1 MASLTESTI
10 ESATLAWLE
19 SAGWQV
25 AHGPDLAPGA
35 PASERRDYSEVAL
48 TGRLRDALARLNP
61 DLPVE
66 ALEDAFHKLTQPQ
79 GADLIQRNRAL
90 HRLLVD
96 GVTVEYRDML
106 HHTLDTYPWR
116 WYRFLAAI

>member
-1 MASLTESTI
+1 MQRGLAGRYVRLEGDW
-10 ESATLAWLE
+10 EAWLDFFLE
-19 SAGWQV
+19 GVEQTANNAV
-25 AHGPDLAPGA
+25 ETAK
-35 PASERRDYSEVAL
+35 
-48 TGRLRDALARLNP
+48 RLNP